1 VVSFFEETFMIQGLR
16 TVVYPVTDLP
26 AGAPWYTAVLGAAP
40 YFDQPFYVGFTVGGF
55 ELGLIPDGTPG
66 EAGAQ
71 AYWGTPDAEAELAR
85 LLALGASLASP
96 LQDVGDG
103 VRLFT
108 VQDPFGNLFG
118 VIENPQF
125 DLSKIS

>member
-1 VVSFFEETFMIQGLR
+1 MIQGMR
-16 TVVYPVTDLP
+16 TVIYPVNDLQ
-26 AGAPWYTAVLGAAP
+26 AGKAWYTSMLGVAP

-55 ELGLIPDGTPG
+55 ELGLIPDGEPG
-66 EAGAQ
+66 SAGAQ
-71 AYWGTPDAEAELAR
+71 AYWGTPDAAAELER
-85 LLALGASLASP
+85 LLALGATLASP

-103 VRLFT
+103 IRLFT

-125 DLSKIS
+125 DLRKIS